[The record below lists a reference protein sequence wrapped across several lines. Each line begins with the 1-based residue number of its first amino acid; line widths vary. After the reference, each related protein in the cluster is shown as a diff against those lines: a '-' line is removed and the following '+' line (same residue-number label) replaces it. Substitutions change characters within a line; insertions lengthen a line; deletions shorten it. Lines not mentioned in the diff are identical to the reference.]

1 MKSPF
6 DLVVF
11 DVGGVLVQ
19 AGRTWLED
27 AGRAGFHVS
36 PAELAQLADRTRA
49 LPRRT
54 TGMIDSERYFALF
67 AEASGGAYTIDDARR
82 ISRASLI
89 AEYPGVSRVFDA
101 LDAANVP
108 TALLCNVND
117 EEWSRYF
124 PPSPLASEFPTLAR
138 AHYRFA
144 SHLMG
149 FAKPDA
155 HVFREV
161 ERVTEFQGTSIL
173 FFDDRAENVA
183 GAQACG
189 WTAHLID
196 YTRDDTAEQ
205 ILEFLRRH
213 AVVPSDDIP

>member
-27 AGRAGFHVS
+27 AERAGFHVS
-36 PAELAQLADRTRA
+36 PVELTQLEERTRA

-54 TGMIDSERYFALF
+54 TGMIDSERYFVLF

-108 TALLCNVND
+108 TALLCNMND

-138 AHYRFA
+138 AHCRFA

-149 FAKPDA
+149 FAKLDA

-161 ERVTEFQGTSIL
+161 ERGTGFLGTSIL
-173 FFDDRAENVA
+173 FFDDREENIA

-196 YTRDDTAEQ
+196 HTRGDTAEQ
-205 ILEFLRRH
+205 ILAFLRRH
-213 AVVPSDDIP
+213 AIIP